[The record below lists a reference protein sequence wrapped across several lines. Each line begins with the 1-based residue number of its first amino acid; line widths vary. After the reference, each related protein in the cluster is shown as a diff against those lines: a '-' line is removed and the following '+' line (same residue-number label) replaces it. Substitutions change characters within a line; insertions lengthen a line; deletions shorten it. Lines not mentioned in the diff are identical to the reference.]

1 MPIVKLEM
9 IGKVAPE
16 KKKDLMEFIADQIY
30 ENTGTLKKNIY
41 VYINEWDPENVRKQ
55 APVALID
62 WTEQAPRT
70 YEAKAKIMSALTDK
84 LADISGQDK
93 KEIVILFTDIP
104 LKNAMLGGICR
115 YDNPTW

>member
-1 MPIVKLEM
+1 MPIVKLELA
-9 IGKVAPE
+9 GKIAPE
-16 KKKDLMEFIADQIY
+16 KKQDLMEFIADQIY

-41 VYINEWDPENVRKQ
+41 VYIHEWELENVRKH

-70 YEAKAKIMSALTDK
+70 PEAKMKIMSALTDR
-84 LADISGQDK
+84 LAEVTGQEK

-104 LKNAMLGGICR
+104 LKNAMLGGISR